1 MTIITVSFVSNEN
14 VLKLHMMYNF
24 ILKSLNYILYRVN
37 L

>member
-1 MTIITVSFVSNEN
+1 MTIITVSFVSDEN
-14 VLKLHMMYNF
+14 VLILHMIYKF